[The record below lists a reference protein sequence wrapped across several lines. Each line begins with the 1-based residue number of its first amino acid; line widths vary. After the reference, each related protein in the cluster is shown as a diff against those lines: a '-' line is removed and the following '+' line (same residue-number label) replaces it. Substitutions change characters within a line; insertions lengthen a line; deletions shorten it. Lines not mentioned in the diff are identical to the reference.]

1 MRFCFTAGLRTRRP
15 ERDSC
20 GVCGGRNLD
29 VGCDGACFSGL
40 VTDCNGVCGGG
51 AVADSCGVC
60 AGGDRDVGCDG
71 VCFSLAKEDCRG
83 VCNGDAV
90 RDDCGVCG
98 ARRTERTRGGAGGLT
113 LTRFAGG
120 TDLDKGCDGACF
132 SGKTK
137 DCRGASMSRECAARV
152 ACADASAPPG
162 ECGGS
167 AVVDTCGVCGGNDE
181 NLGCDGTSRGKAG
194 RWGQLWRGCP
204 R

>member
-1 MRFCFTAGLRTRRP
+1 MCAVDDARGSEAEAAPSLAA
-15 ERDSC
+15 ERDTC

-40 VTDCNGVCGGG
+40 LTDCNGVCGGG

-98 ARRTERTRGGAGGLT
+98 AW
-113 LTRFAGG
+113 
-120 TDLDKGCDGACF
+120 
-132 SGKTK
+132 
-137 DCRGASMSRECAARV
+137 RV
-152 ACADASAPPG
+152 P
-162 ECGGS
+162 
-167 AVVDTCGVCGGNDE
+167 AVVVAQ
-181 NLGCDGTSRGKAG
+181 LG
-194 RWGQLWRGCP
+194 
-204 R
+204 

>member
-1 MRFCFTAGLRTRRP
+1 M
-15 ERDSC
+15 
-20 GVCGGRNLD
+20 CGGRNLD

-98 ARRTERTRGGAGGLT
+98 AWAHPQAGRHGSADA
-113 LTRFAGG
+113 RVRAGG
-120 TDLDKGCDGACF
+120 TDLDKGCDGVCF

-137 DCRGASMSRECAARV
+137 DCRGAL
-152 ACADASAPPG
+152 P
-162 ECGGS
+162 
-167 AVVDTCGVCGGNDE
+167 
-181 NLGCDGTSRGKAG
+181 
-194 RWGQLWRGCP
+194 
-204 R
+204 